1 MSSEGM
7 SADVVEGLVNHSK
20 SGNERPTAIVAL
32 PIVQAAEAIRPKAEL
47 SPYDF
52 KVFPQNNAEG
62 VLLDKIVGKAASD
75 PEFDQF
81 HEEPPGAIRSLA
93 IYDLA
98 EKFPLHPNDTTPAI
112 SQVTDSF
119 LAYLSDGNNQ
129 LAKKAWLE
137 NIELRKCIT
146 DALLTQQYKAAVLA
160 LDTDQQ
166 NIIREARQLL
176 RLPGFSFGSQ
186 VYTGTSTAA
195 LSGIEQAG
203 MKLVSIKKQ
212 RELGIARRT
221 GEGLVGSASE
231 QVVREESPS
240 VTTQFEV
247 SDAYGQLNTDA
258 FHQTPEKV
266 QARLQVI
273 QQRIAEWQRILNDP
287 ESAEGEHR
295 RGNRNLRNFAAEQEF
310 LQVEL
315 QQLASIP
322 SSLSEEAPVEMIFG
336 LKNMQVS
343 RSEESLGGSN
353 QYHSHRLATHEVDLK
368 EYLDKLY
375 VPFRHKERIM
385 QWLSGHALTNIP
397 VYAVESVRLIRDMDP
412 IWEDARTT
420 RDQLKQY
427 MRSQIV
433 SK

>member
-1 MSSEGM
+1 MGSEEGM
-7 SADVVEGLVNHSK
+7 STDVIESRVNHPQRESEK
-20 SGNERPTAIVAL
+20 PQVSAVL
-32 PIVQAAEAIRPKAEL
+32 PIEQATETIRPRAEL

-81 HEEPPGAIRSLA
+81 HEEPPEAIRSLA

-98 EKFPLHPNDTTPAI
+98 EKFPLNPNDTTADI
-112 SQVTDSF
+112 SQVTDNF
-119 LAYLSDGNNQ
+119 LAYLSDGDSQ

-146 DALLTQQYKAAVLA
+146 DVLLTQQYKAAA
-160 LDTDQQ
+160 LTFDTDQQ

-176 RLPGFSFGSQ
+176 RLPGFGFGSQ

-231 QVVREESPS
+231 QVVQEETPS
-240 VTTQFEV
+240 VTTLFEV

-258 FHQTPEKV
+258 FHQTPERV
-266 QARLQVI
+266 EARLQVVR
-273 QQRIAEWQRILNDP
+273 QRIAEWQNILNVP

-295 RGNRNLRNFAAEQEF
+295 RANRNLRNFATQQEF
-310 LQVEL
+310 LQKEL
-315 QQLASIP
+315 DQLAAIP
-322 SSLSEEAPVEMIFG
+322 SSSQEEAPIELIFG

-343 RSEESLGGSN
+343 RSEGSNN
-353 QYHSHRLATHEVDLK
+353 QYHAYRLAGHEVDLK
-368 EYLDKLY
+368 ENLDKLY
-375 VPFRHKERIM
+375 APFQHKGRM
-385 QWLSGHALTNIP
+385 TQWLSEHGLPNIS

-412 IWEDARTT
+412 IWQEARTI

-427 MRSQIV
+427 MRARV